1 MFSGNA
7 FKLEKAS
14 LGKCQI
20 PSAHNA
26 VIEITESYF
35 LTLFIYQMMI
45 IGKRKLMNV

>member
-35 LTLFIYQMMI
+35 LTLFII
-45 IGKRKLMNV
+45 ELKL